1 MSFDGTLATSSWPA
15 PPAHLNEETLLRQ
28 HEQHMREHHM
38 QMLEQQQFP
47 NLSPRTPDTTPLSR
61 SASFST
67 FGTISPPRSPI
78 SRSASFCSTAAV
90 STNAVAVPLFSQR
103 GGASCL
109 VQQLSLSR
117 TIAAGTQQDFVGQI
131 AIGLRSDS
139 AEEREN
145 ACSALVNICSKGNCL
160 EFCVNHLLYFTA
172 PHHADGMSQFVM
184 DIALPPLASVIL
196 MPDSAKK
203 PILRHAAIV
212 LVRLAEDRDIAAQMH
227 LIPGVSD
234 AIILL
239 VRAPLACVWRNALRA
254 ALLMSYH
261 SSTSFAPFLLRA
273 GAFPQIVRML
283 NSDQLELRFDGIRGV
298 RGLAQAPG
306 GCQVLL
312 EQPEILEWVFRLCLT
327 TKLAI
332 EFEHT
337 AATTALLLASA
348 PDARARLVSTIANAA
363 LQSEDWKPLRSVT
376 ATFVT
381 MMEGLLAEARLLMQ
395 EKQGQQQ
402 QCVGAIE
409 E

>member
-1 MSFDGTLATSSWPA
+1 MSFDGTLAASSWPP
-15 PPAHLNEETLLRQ
+15 PPAHLNEEKLLRQ
-28 HEQHMREHHM
+28 HVQHMHEQHM
-38 QMLEQQQFP
+38 QMLEQQQFS

-61 SASFST
+61 SSSFST
-67 FGTISPPRSPI
+67 FGTLSPPRSPL

-90 STNAVAVPLFSQR
+90 STNAAAVPLFSQR

-139 AEEREN
+139 ADEREN
-145 ACSALVNICSKGNCL
+145 ACSALVNICSK
-160 EFCVNHLLYFTA
+160 
-172 PHHADGMSQFVM
+172 DGMSQFVM

-212 LVRLAEDRDIAAQMH
+212 FVRLAEDRDIAAQMH

-261 SSTSFAPFLLRA
+261 SSTSFAPCLLQA

-312 EQPEILEWVFRLCLT
+312 QQPEILEWVFRLCLT

-348 PDARARLVSTIANAA
+348 PEARACLVSTIANAA
-363 LQSEDWKPLRSVT
+363 LQSEDWKPLRSIT

-381 MMEGLLAEARLLMQ
+381 MMEGLLAEARLLIK
-395 EKQGQQQ
+395 EKQGQLQ